1 MSKQY
6 ENDIAKWVY
15 RKTSGGIRA
24 YRCGY
29 SGNNAMPQPDV
40 LITEP
45 TGTCHALE
53 IKKSCSDKVYI
64 DGEDIKQLIACQGAA
79 TMAHLVVKFN
89 NRKPMVTRFYEDVT
103 GEDWSDLTRTEKMCK
118 VIPPCFN
125 PRVTDG
131 GSLALD
137 KPTTDEYE
145 SARSSPPDWQVIAD
159 GLGLRTEQSTEI
171 DV

>member
-1 MSKQY
+1 MSHQY
-6 ENDIAKWVY
+6 EHQVANEVY
-15 RKTSGGIRA
+15 ENVSGVKA
-24 YRCGY
+24 YVAGY
-29 SGNNAMPQPDV
+29 SGNSRIPQPDV
-40 LITEP
+40 LVTEP

-53 IKKSCSDKVYI
+53 LKRTSQDRCYI
-64 DGEDIKQLIACQGAA
+64 DGDEIRQLVACQGAA

-89 NRKPMVTRFYEDVT
+89 NRKPMVTRFYEEVT
-103 GEDWSDLTRTEKMCK
+103 GDDWSDLTATEKMCK

-125 PRVTDG
+125 PRVTDS

-137 KPTTDEYE
+137 KPTTDEFE

-159 GLGLRTEQSTEI
+159 GLGLRTEQSTDI